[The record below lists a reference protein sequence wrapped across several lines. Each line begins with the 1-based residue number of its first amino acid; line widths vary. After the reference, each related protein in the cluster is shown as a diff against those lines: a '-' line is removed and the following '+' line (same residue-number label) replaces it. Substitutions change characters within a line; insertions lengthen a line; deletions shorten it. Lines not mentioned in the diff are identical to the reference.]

1 MQAKAAVL
9 RGSVPKWLPFVL
21 IFLLA
26 AGLRLWA
33 FGTVPGGLN
42 QDEASIGYDAWSILH
57 YGIDRNGIRLPVHL
71 IA

>member
-26 AGLRLWA
+26 AVLRL
-33 FGTVPGGLN
+33 
-42 QDEASIGYDAWSILH
+42 
-57 YGIDRNGIRLPVHL
+57 
-71 IA
+71 